1 MRHLAEALFTAA
13 FVYFASLNAGRILL
27 LLALG
32 SRDSGSRLRVYKFE
46 FYRSEERFIGFV
58 LGAGCLSLMVFLLAA
73 AHLAYK
79 GVFLALGIA
88 LILAGRFVIRG
99 SGLKNLPPLA
109 RGWRTAFAIGYA
121 LYAVLYLANG
131 LLPDTS
137 PDGNVYHVGLMAQ
150 YYRAHSLP
158 WLTTSLFADLSQ
170 GIEMLFLFAWPFARQ
185 AGAPMV
191 HVLFLLA
198 LPFGILSYARRFG
211 MPAAGVMGALLV
223 FMSPVAGIDGVSAY
237 VDVAVAAI
245 VFAVF
250 YLLQIWAAERNP
262 GLLVPIGLLCG
273 FAYGAKY
280 VAYIALPYALLFVVL
295 HLRGNLRVAVRA
307 ALVVAGC
314 SAILVAPWMIKNA
327 LVVGNPIS
335 PLGNEYFRNPFIHIS
350 TERSYVAVMSHF
362 NGVTYRQLP
371 WELCVSGRQLL
382 GLIGPVF
389 LLSVIGLAAVRWP
402 AGRQLLIAAAIFGGP
417 QLIGIQTTRWFI
429 TALPF
434 VALALA
440 MVLCRWR
447 PIALAVLAAHA
458 VLGWPAV
465 AGLYCGPG
473 IWRITGLPWRAA
485 LRLENEDHY
494 LARVLGESYEM
505 SNSINKLVPAGQPIF
520 SIAPFG
526 RAYVNRDII
535 VAWESAFG
543 ERMSDALGEATRDN
557 IWRMEYVFPSR
568 RMSKIRLLQMEK
580 SNDNAWGI
588 DELRFYRAGQELPRL
603 SAWRLSASPN
613 PWDVQLAFDNNPVT
627 RWFTW
632 EHYQPGMYIAVDFG
646 GATEVDRV
654 VADCSPDSCFGRVAV
669 QAWSGSAWQDVGAS
683 VAMQVLP
690 APAGSRRAAAGV
702 LKQNGLHWLL
712 FDYHDFPAKDLVINR
727 TRWGIKLA
735 AASSDHRL
743 YHIE

>member
-1 MRHLAEALFTAA
+1 MIRLAEVLFTAA
-13 FVYFASLNAGRILL
+13 LVYYACLSAGRILL
-27 LLALG
+27 RLALG
-32 SRDSGSRLRVYKFE
+32 SRDSGSTPRIYKFD

-58 LGAGCLSLMVFLLAA
+58 LGAGCLSLLVFLLAA
-73 AHLAYK
+73 VHLAYK
-79 GVFLALGIA
+79 GVFLALGVA

-99 SGLKNLPPLA
+99 SGLKNLPSLA
-109 RGWRTAFAIGYA
+109 RTWRIAFSIGYA

-137 PDGNVYHVGLMAQ
+137 PDGNAYHVGLMAQ

-158 WLTTSLFADLSQ
+158 WLTTSLFANLSQ
-170 GIEMLFLFAWPFARQ
+170 GIEMLFLFAWPFAKQ
-185 AGAPMV
+185 AGASMV

-198 LPFGILSYARRFG
+198 LPFGILSYARRVG
-211 MPAAGVMGALLV
+211 MPAAGVLGALLV
-223 FMSPVAGIDGVSAY
+223 FMSPVTGIDGVSAY

-250 YLLQIWAAERNP
+250 YLLQIWAAERSP

-280 VAYIALPYALLFVVL
+280 VAYIALPYALTFVVL
-295 HLRGNLRVAVRA
+295 HLRGKMREQVRA

-350 TERSYVAVMSHF
+350 TERNYVAVMSHF
-362 NGVTYRQLP
+362 NGVTYRELP
-371 WELCVSGRQLL
+371 WELCVSGERLL

-417 QLIGIQTTRWFI
+417 QLIAIQTTRWFI

-434 VALALA
+434 LALALA
-440 MVLCRWR
+440 MVLCRWP
-447 PIALAVLAAHA
+447 PIGLAVLAAHA
-458 VLGWPAV
+458 ILCWPTV

-473 IWRITGLPWRAA
+473 IWRITELPWRAA
-485 LRLENEDHY
+485 LRLEKEDHY
-494 LARVLGESYEM
+494 LKRVMAESYEM
-505 SNSINKLVPAGQPIF
+505 SNSINKLVPAGQPVF

-543 ERMSDALGEATRDN
+543 DRIFDALSAATRDN
-557 IWRMEYVFPSR
+557 ILRIEYNFLAQRVQKLR
-568 RMSKIRLLQMEK
+568 LVELSK
-580 SNDNAWGI
+580 STDSSWGI
-588 DELRFYRAGQELPRL
+588 DELRFYTGGRELPRL
-603 SAWRLSASPN
+603 GAWRLTAWPN

-627 RWFTW
+627 RWLTW
-632 EHYQPGMYIAVDFG
+632 EPYKPGMYVAVDFG
-646 GATEVDRV
+646 GATEVDTV
-654 VADCSPDSCFGRVAV
+654 VVDCNTDQAAARAAL
-669 QAWSGSAWQDVGAS
+669 QAWTGSEWQDVRAA
-683 VAMQVLP
+683 VTMQVVP
-690 APAGSRRAAAGV
+690 APPGSRLEATQV

-712 FDYHDFPAKDLVINR
+712 FDHHDFPAKDLVTNR

-735 AASSDHRL
+735 AATSDHRL